1 MGQEPQ
7 ATWLEMTET
16 GKAKTAI
23 RRALR
28 EADRDKYI
36 IMGQQLLRAAFEHYG
51 EESDRQSFENTA
63 KKLELMMFKSYMQ
76 DWEARVAA
84 EGCNQHNFSR
94 LFYSERT

>member
-16 GKAKTAI
+16 GKAKSAI

-36 IMGQQLLRAAFEHYG
+36 IMGQQLLRAAFEHFG
-51 EESDRQSFENTA
+51 
-63 KKLELMMFKSYMQ
+63 KKAT
-76 DWEARVAA
+76 D
-84 EGCNQHNFSR
+84 
-94 LFYSERT
+94 